1 MENSLREAAIA
12 HAPFFV
18 TAPGDTDALFVG
30 VVWFVILAVFLIGA
44 FYLNIHALPE
54 RLAHHA
60 NHTQIQLIGVLT
72 LLALFTHNNV
82 FWVAA
87 LVLAVIRFPDFISP
101 INALMAMAQAKG
113 ATISPGGAIQNPS
126 PSPSSSPSGAPAP
139 NPSPATAHGIT
150 DVKPADG
157 AGNPD
162 RSSGGARQENPKD
175 V

>member
-101 INALMAMAQAKG
+101 IQAIANALMAMAQAKG
-113 ATISPGGAIQNPS
+113 ATISPGGA
-126 PSPSSSPSGAPAP
+126 SSSPSGTPAP
-139 NPSPATAHGIT
+139 SPPPATAHGTT

-162 RSSGGARQENPKD
+162 RSSGDARQENPKD

>member
-1 MENSLREAAIA
+1 M
-12 HAPFFV
+12 
-18 TAPGDTDALFVG
+18 
-30 VVWFVILAVFLIGA
+30 
-44 FYLNIHALPE
+44 
-54 RLAHHA
+54 AHHA

-101 INALMAMAQAKG
+101 IQAIANALMAMAQAKG
-113 ATISPGGAIQNPS
+113 ATISPGGATQNPS
-126 PSPSSSPSGAPAP
+126 PSPSGTPAP

-162 RSSGGARQENPKD
+162 PSSGGARQENPKD